1 MFTCYTCYQIYIFFL
16 FLLCKEVNPSF
27 LAKPRPPFLC
37 KTLNCWF
44 VEKPVSLVSFL
55 FILCKM
61 QNQWWRETVWLLLGS
76 AEEVSNVTILVAGH
90 CTMRFQKKRAKNVQ
104 LWTLVSP
111 RIFIEKSWNFAQS
124 CLNSSRIWG
133 LFFWEK
139 KPRKKCGK
147 NQKTCWGCFRKSR
160 VVSKKSSRKKNF
172 FLENALFAET
182 PPSSKKMGF

>member
-1 MFTCYTCYQIYIFFL
+1 MRWSSEAAAEFLQTICQTLRLRWSKGSAWCHDLIFFT
-16 FLLCKEVNPSF
+16 LCPLHLYDISIDLSSSMIVKIWQ
-27 LAKPRPPFLC
+27 
-37 KTLNCWF
+37 TLRQRW
-44 VEKPVSLVSFL
+44 S
-55 FILCKM
+55 
-61 QNQWWRETVWLLLGS
+61 TDS
-76 AEEVSNVTILVAGH
+76 AWCHYVIPCTH
-90 CTMRFQKKRAKNVQ
+90 CTMRFRRKMAKNVQ

-111 RIFIEKSWNFAQS
+111 QIFIEKSWNFAQS

-133 LFFWEK
+133 LFFLKK